1 MFRDPLFKN
10 KTMSLHMNWNSE
22 KTSKKLFLEQL
33 GDWHVSDTCLRSS
46 KDEGGANTVDAAAPE
61 PATLQFCCVDHPAAI
76 CHYRDLPSVHGCD
89 SSPAL
94 KGSAIGL
101 MGW

>member
-22 KTSKKLFLEQL
+22 KASKKLFLEQL
-33 GDWHVSDTCLRSS
+33 GDWHVSDTCLRSTE
-46 KDEGGANTVDAAAPE
+46 DEGGEAASVSV
-61 PATLQFCCVDHPAAI
+61 PATLQFCCIDHPAPI

-94 KGSAIGL
+94 KGSATGL
-101 MGW
+101 VGW